1 MMRNTLILLL
11 TFVALCLTFYGT
23 AGDTTR
29 EQVLESR
36 NRRKEQIKNLV
47 KDAKRKLADHDSGEK
62 VLTDEEKDQ
71 LQRNVDL
78 FQRKVESM
86 EEELEEWV
94 CICKA
99 RVLKPSFIIWS
110 QISHV
115 HFLLVLIG
123 NRTIGG
129 SGSRTRQKAS

>member
-11 TFVALCLTFYGT
+11 TLVALCLTFYGA

-62 VLTDEEKDQ
+62 ILTDEEKDQ

-86 EEELEEWV
+86 EEELEEWEIERLV
-94 CICKA
+94 A
-99 RVLKPSFIIWS
+99 RGVEQDK
-110 QISHV
+110 
-115 HFLLVLIG
+115 
-123 NRTIGG
+123 RRRER
-129 SGSRTRQKAS
+129 SRDSRRIDTEL